1 MKFRASLSGES
12 GRGTVPVEVTA
23 SAPEF
28 RVTVGG
34 RSLSGQAASIE
45 RGVWSLVFEDGR
57 QIEVSLEPG
66 TDGAFQARFGTAR
79 AVFALQDELTALAS
93 ATGGRGKSRKGDV
106 VTAAIPG
113 RVLRL
118 SVAPGDAISAGQ
130 SLLVLEAMKMENEV
144 KAPRDGV
151 VDAIAV
157 TAGQTVNAG
166 EVLARL
172 RPES

>member
-1 MKFRASLSGES
+1 MKFRARLPGDED
-12 GRGTVPVEVTA
+12 RGGVPVEVNA
-23 SAPEF
+23 PAPEF

-34 RSLSGQAASIE
+34 RPLSGKAASIE

-57 QIEVSLEPG
+57 QIEVSLERG
-66 TDGAFQARFGTAR
+66 GDGALQARFGSAC
-79 AVFALQDELTALAS
+79 AVFELQDELTALAS
-93 ATGGRGKSRKGDV
+93 ATGSRGKSKKGDI

-113 RVLRL
+113 RVLRVG
-118 SVAPGDAISAGQ
+118 VAPGEAISAGQ

-151 VDAIAV
+151 VDSIAV
-157 TAGQTVNAG
+157 TAGQAVNAG